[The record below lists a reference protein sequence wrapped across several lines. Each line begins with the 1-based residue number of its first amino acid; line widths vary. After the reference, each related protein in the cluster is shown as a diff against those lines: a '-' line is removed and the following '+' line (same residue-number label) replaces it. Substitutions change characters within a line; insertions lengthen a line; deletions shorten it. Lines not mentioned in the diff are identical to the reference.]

1 MTDPPHN
8 DPPEI
13 TPLLL
18 EAAYRQGVFPMGDPE
33 TGETGWYR
41 PEPRTILDLDRFH
54 VPRRLGKT
62 MRSGRFRFT
71 VDQAF
76 ERVIRNCARSDEP
89 DQVWISPEII
99 ELYCTMHRLGRAHS
113 VEAWRGDTLAG
124 GLYGI
129 ALGGAFMGESM
140 FHTERDASKACLV
153 YLVEHL
159 RTRGFLLL
167 DTQFPT
173 EHLAQF
179 GILMIPHAEYER
191 RLEEALAIEG
201 RVSFV

>member
-1 MTDPPHN
+1 MADSHDTP
-8 DPPEI
+8 PPEI
-13 TPLLL
+13 TPMLL

-33 TGETGWYR
+33 TGEISWYR
-41 PEPRTILDLDRFH
+41 PEPRTIFDLDGFH
-54 VPRRLGKT
+54 VPRRLAKT

-76 ERVIRNCARSDEP
+76 EQVIRSCTRSEDPE
-89 DQVWISPEII
+89 QVWISPEII
-99 ELYCTMHRLGRAHS
+99 DLYCTMHTLGKAHS
-113 VEAWRGDTLAG
+113 IEAWRGDALAG

-140 FHTERDASKACLV
+140 FHAERDASKACLV
-153 YLVEHL
+153 HLVERM

-179 GILMIPHAEYER
+179 GIVMIPHAEYER
-191 RLEEALAIEG
+191 RLEEALALEG